1 MGTEK
6 YIKTQNL
13 IKTAI
18 KEKERRDNA
27 ISIFRNDEL
36 YWKNIRKIARIFL
49 EEIENTIPSEHELDK
64 MILLINKDEF
74 YLEKRFLKTA

>member
-27 ISIFRNDEL
+27 ISIFKNDEL
-36 YWKNIRKIARIFL
+36 YWKNIRKIARTFL
-49 EEIENTIPSEHELDK
+49 EEVENTIPSEHELDK